1 MAADAPW
8 QEMLTDQQRKIFN
21 AACGDLA
28 EQVVWHGNRLS
39 KDDWRHFISGT
50 VLGWR
55 MLPGINR
62 GEGAP
67 GFVMLG
73 GSSMSLTKQQ
83 CIDAITIAFSIGD
96 APWEYEPIQERP
108 VRWCASVCKARW
120 LTDEGPQWAP
130 AERRSAA

>member
-1 MAADAPW
+1 MSEQW
-8 QEMLTDQQRKIFN
+8 KEMLTEQQRKILN

-28 EQVVWHGNRLS
+28 EQITWYGQRLS
-39 KDDWRHFISGT
+39 KDDFRHFIAGT

-96 APWEYEPIQERP
+96 QPWEYEPSQTKA
-108 VRWCASVCKARW
+108 VRWCEAVCKARW
-120 LTDEGPQWAP
+120 LT
-130 AERRSAA
+130 AEAA

>member
-1 MAADAPW
+1 
-8 QEMLTDQQRKIFN
+8 MLTEQQRKIFN

-28 EQVVWHGNRLS
+28 EQVKWYGNRLS
-39 KDDWRHFISGT
+39 KDDWRHFIAGT

-73 GSSMSLTKQQ
+73 GSSLDLSKDK
-83 CIDAITIAFSIGD
+83 CSEAITIAFAIGD
-96 APWEYEPIQERP
+96 APWDYEPTQKTQ

-120 LTDEGPQWAP
+120 LVEDL
-130 AERRSAA
+130 AA

>member
-1 MAADAPW
+1 MNEPW
-8 QEMLTDQQRKIFN
+8 KEMLTDQQRKIFN

-28 EQVVWHGNRLS
+28 EQIRWHGNRLD

-50 VLGWR
+50 LLGWR

-73 GSSMSLTKQQ
+73 GSSLKLTKAQ

-96 APWEYEPIQERP
+96 QPWEYEPSQTTP

-120 LTDEGPQWAP
+120 LTDET
-130 AERRSAA
+130 ESRAA

>member
-1 MAADAPW
+1 MATLRTEGEPW
-8 QEMLTDQQRKIFN
+8 QGMLTEEQRRTLN

-28 EQVVWHGNRLS
+28 AQLTWHGNRLS
-39 KDDWRHFISGT
+39 KDDWRHFIAGT

-73 GSSMSLTKQQ
+73 GSSLDLSKKQ
-83 CIDAITIAFSIGD
+83 CSEALELVFSIGD
-96 APWEYEPIQERP
+96 APWEYEPTQRKP
-108 VRWCASVCKARW
+108 VHWCDKVWLAR
-120 LTDEGPQWAP
+120 GFNPQDM
-130 AERRSAA
+130 AA